1 VASGDSRAVDDY
13 IARYPPKQR
22 AVLRGVRRIIRKALP
37 EAGEAIGYGIPA
49 FKLYGSYVVYLAGWK
64 QHFSLYPATDTLVA
78 ALKGQLAPYRVRK
91 GTIRFLWS
99 DPIPEKLIER
109 IAKGLAREA
118 AARAEARRTR
128 AAKPR
133 SRARAGGR

>member
-1 VASGDSRAVDDY
+1 VTSGDSGAVDDY

-22 AVLRGVRRIIRKALP
+22 VVLRGVRRIIRKALP

-49 FKLYGSYVVYLAGWK
+49 FKLYGTYVVYLAGWK
-64 QHFSLYPATDTLVA
+64 DHFSLYPATDKLVT

-91 GTIRFLWS
+91 GTIRFSWS
-99 DPIPEKLIER
+99 EPIPQKLIER

-118 AARAEARRTR
+118 AARAGARRAR